1 MITALELKDFAIVDK
16 LRLELGTGFN
26 VLTGETGAGKSILID
41 ALGLL
46 LGSKADAS
54 TIRSGADESLV
65 QAEVSSEVDSLSR
78 RMKRAGKGNYRVDG
92 EIVKLAEFAAVGNSL
107 IVIHGQHASQGL
119 LNNSEQRKLL
129 DRCLSSK
136 GQKLLESYKQNFAHH
151 QKVKRELEQLHNATR
166 ERAQR
171 IDMLSFQI
179 QEIEAAKLD
188 EIDEDAMR
196 ERAQNLRYAER
207 IMQDAGQALGLLT
220 VSDDNAGS
228 NAMELLSQAA
238 RHLESASRFSK
249 NLEALNTDLAQTLES
264 IQVVSDELED
274 MLATFE
280 VQPGELEELEHNL
293 HNIDNL
299 KLKYGEDVASIL
311 NYLQEV
317 NDELHTLEHADEN
330 VERLEKEAQDILE
343 SLNKQ
348 ASDLCKERSTTAKKL
363 SKNVTTQVRPLGMAN
378 AHFKIEVTESDT
390 LKQHG
395 KDEIIFLFTANLG
408 EDPAPLNYVASGGEL
423 SRVMLALNVCS
434 GYPDMPTLAFD
445 EVDAGIGGQTARS
458 VGKLLKQLA
467 VEHQV
472 LVVTHLA
479 QVAAFADHHFHVEKI
494 EKDGRTTTNIQ
505 QLDDAEREAEL
516 ARMLSGSDSA
526 TAIAHAKELLEESQQ
541 QSIENIKNTTAKQ
554 NKKSKKTTKKKELA
568 GTGHV

>member
-1 MITALELKDFAIVDK
+1 MITALELKNFAIVDK

-46 LGSKADAS
+46 LGSKADTS
-54 TIRSGADESLV
+54 IIRAGADESLI
-65 QAEVSSEVDSLSR
+65 QAEVNSNIESLSR
-78 RMKRAGKGNYRVDG
+78 RIKRGGKGNYRVDG
-92 EIVKLAEFAAVGNSL
+92 EIVKLAEFADIGNML

-129 DRCLSSK
+129 DRCLGAK
-136 GQKLLESYKQNFAHH
+136 GQKLLEAYKQSYAEY
-151 QKVKRELEQLHNATR
+151 QKVKRELELLYSATR

-179 QEIEAAKLD
+179 QEIEAAKLE
-188 EIDEDAMR
+188 EIDEDALR
-196 ERAQNLRYAER
+196 ERTQNLRYAER
-207 IMQDAGQALGLLT
+207 IMQDSGQALGFLNVADDNVMDLLT
-220 VSDDNAGS
+220 
-228 NAMELLSQAA
+228 QAA

-249 NLEALNTDLAQTLES
+249 DLEALSTDLAQTVES
-264 IQVVSDELED
+264 VQAVSDELED
-274 MLATFE
+274 FLAQFE
-280 VQPGELEELEHNL
+280 VQPGELEELEHRL

-299 KLKYGEDVASIL
+299 KLKYGEDIPTIL
-311 NYLQEV
+311 SYLQTV

-330 VERLEKEAQDILE
+330 VERLEKESQDILAK
-343 SLNKQ
+343 LDKQ
-348 ASDLCKERSTTAKKL
+348 ATELFKERSNTAKKL
-363 SKNVTTQVRPLGMAN
+363 SKNVTTQVKPLGMAN
-378 AHFKIEVTESDT
+378 ANFLIEVTENDT
-390 LKQHG
+390 LKQNG
-395 KDEIIFLFTANLG
+395 KDDIQFLFSANLG
-408 EDPAPLNYVASGGEL
+408 EAPAPLNHVASGGEL
-423 SRVMLALNVCS
+423 SRIMLALNVCS

-467 VEHQV
+467 FDHQV

-479 QVAAFADHHFHVEKI
+479 QVAAFADQHFYVEKI
-494 EKDGRTTTNIQ
+494 EQEGRTTTNIQ
-505 QLDDAEREAEL
+505 QLSDAEREAEL

-541 QSIENIKNTTAKQ
+541 QSIDAKHVT
-554 NKKSKKTTKKKELA
+554 KKTTKKKAKQLEGA
-568 GTGHV
+568 GHA

>member
-1 MITALELKDFAIVDK
+1 MITALELKNFAIVDK

-46 LGSKADAS
+46 LGSKADTS
-54 TIRSGADESLV
+54 IIRAGADESLI
-65 QAEVSSEVDSLSR
+65 QAEVNSNIESLSR
-78 RMKRAGKGNYRVDG
+78 RIKRGGKGNYRVDG
-92 EIVKLAEFAAVGNSL
+92 EIVKLAEFADIGNML

-129 DRCLSSK
+129 DRCLGAK
-136 GQKLLESYKQNFAHH
+136 GQKLLEAYKQSYAEY
-151 QKVKRELEQLHNATR
+151 QKVKRELELLYSATR

-179 QEIEAAKLD
+179 QEIEAAKLE
-188 EIDEDAMR
+188 EIDEDALR
-196 ERAQNLRYAER
+196 ERTQNLRYAER
-207 IMQDAGQALGLLT
+207 IMQDSGQALGFLNVADDNVMDLLT
-220 VSDDNAGS
+220 
-228 NAMELLSQAA
+228 QAA

-249 NLEALNTDLAQTLES
+249 DLEALSTDLAQTVES
-264 IQVVSDELED
+264 VQAVSDELED
-274 MLATFE
+274 FLAQFE
-280 VQPGELEELEHNL
+280 VQPGELEELEHRL

-299 KLKYGEDVASIL
+299 KLKYGEDIPTIL
-311 NYLQEV
+311 SYLQTV

-330 VERLEKEAQDILE
+330 VERLEKESQDILAK
-343 SLNKQ
+343 LDKQ
-348 ASDLCKERSTTAKKL
+348 ATELFKERSTTAKKL
-363 SKNVTTQVRPLGMAN
+363 SKNVTTQVKPLGMAN
-378 AHFKIEVTESDT
+378 ANFLIEVTENDT
-390 LKQHG
+390 LKQNG
-395 KDEIIFLFTANLG
+395 KDDIQFLFSANLG
-408 EDPAPLNYVASGGEL
+408 EAPAPLNHVASGGEL
-423 SRVMLALNVCS
+423 SRIMLALNVCS

-467 VEHQV
+467 FDHQV

-479 QVAAFADHHFHVEKI
+479 QVAAFADQHFYVEKI
-494 EKDGRTTTNIQ
+494 EQEGRTTTNIQ
-505 QLDDAEREAEL
+505 QLSDAEREAEL

-541 QSIENIKNTTAKQ
+541 QSIDAKHVT
-554 NKKSKKTTKKKELA
+554 KKTTKKKAKQLEGA
-568 GTGHV
+568 GHA

>member
-1 MITALELKDFAIVDK
+1 VITALELKDFAIVDK

-26 VLTGETGAGKSILID
+26 VLSGETGAGKSILID

-46 LGSKADAS
+46 LGNRADAS
-54 TIRSGADESLV
+54 TIRAGSDESLI
-65 QAEVSSEVDSLSR
+65 QAELDDSMVSSDVSSLSR
-78 RMKRAGKGNYRVDG
+78 RIKRAGKGNYRIDG
-92 EIVKLAEFAAVGNSL
+92 EIVKLAEFANIGNML

-129 DRCLSSK
+129 DRCLSTK
-136 GQKLLESYKQNFAHH
+136 GKKLLESYKENYAQH
-151 QKVKRELEQLHNATR
+151 QKIKRELESLYSATR

-179 QEIEAAKLD
+179 QEIETAKL
-188 EIDEDAMR
+188 EEVDEDVMR

-207 IMQDAGQALGLLT
+207 IMQDTGQALGLLT
-220 VSDDNAGS
+220 TNDD
-228 NAMELLSQAA
+228 NAMELLSQSA

-249 NLEALNTDLAQTLES
+249 NLEALNTDLAQALES

-299 KLKYGEDVASIL
+299 KLKYGEDIPSIL
-311 NYLQEV
+311 NYLKEV
-317 NDELHTLEHADEN
+317 NNELHTLEHADEN
-330 VERLEKEAQDILE
+330 VERLEKEAREILE
-343 SLNKQ
+343 TLTKQ
-348 ASDLCKERSTTAKKL
+348 ASDLCKERSNAAKKL

-378 AHFKIEVTESDT
+378 AHFLIEVTEGET

-395 KDEIIFLFTANLG
+395 QDEIKFLFTANLG
-408 EDPAPLNYVASGGEL
+408 EDPAPLNQVASGGEL

-458 VGKLLKQLA
+458 VGRLLKQLA
-467 VEHQV
+467 FEHQV

-479 QVAAFADHHFHVEKI
+479 QVAAFADHHFYVEKI
-494 EKDGRTTTNIQ
+494 EKDGRTTTSIQ
-505 QLDDAEREAEL
+505 QLDDVQREAEL

-541 QSIENIKNTTAKQ
+541 QSLNNMDAKQ
-554 NKKSKKTTKKKELA
+554 TKKSKKTSKKKQLA
-568 GTGHV
+568 GAGRV

>member
-1 MITALELKDFAIVDK
+1 MITALELKDFAIVDS

-46 LGSKADAS
+46 LGAKADAH
-54 TIRSGADESLV
+54 TIRAGSTESLI
-65 QAEVSSEVDSLSR
+65 QAEVNSEAVDVGSLSR
-78 RMKRAGKGNYRVDG
+78 RIKRTGKGNYRVDG
-92 EIVKLAEFAAVGNSL
+92 EIIKLAEFAEVGNAL

-136 GQKLLESYKQNFAHH
+136 GQKLFESYKENYGRY
-151 QKVKRELEQLHNATR
+151 QKIKKDLEKLYIATR

-179 QEIEAAKLD
+179 QEIEAANLA
-188 EIDEDAMR
+188 EVDEDAMR

-220 VSDDNAGS
+220 VSDDNA
-228 NAMELLSQAA
+228 MELLSQAA

-249 NLEALNTDLAQTLES
+249 NLEALGTDLAQALES

-280 VQPGELEELEHNL
+280 VQPGELEGLEHHL
-293 HNIDNL
+293 HNIENL
-299 KLKYGEDVASIL
+299 KFKYGEDIPSIL

-317 NDELHTLEHADEN
+317 GEELHNLEHADEN
-330 VERLEKEAQDILE
+330 VERLEKESQDILNKLE
-343 SLNKQ
+343 KQ
-348 ASDLCKERSTTAKKL
+348 ANNLFEERRNTAKKL
-363 SKNVTTQVRPLGMAN
+363 SKNVTTQVQPLGMAN
-378 AHFKIEVTESDT
+378 AHFEIEVTENDT

-395 KDEIIFLFTANLG
+395 KDDVQFLFTANLG
-408 EDPAPLNYVASGGEL
+408 EAPAPLNQVASGGEL

-458 VGKLLKQLA
+458 VGRLLKQLA
-467 VEHQV
+467 ADHQV

-479 QVAAFADHHFHVEKI
+479 QVAAFADHHFYVEKV
-494 EKDGRTTTNIQ
+494 EKDGRTTTSIQ
-505 QLDDAEREAEL
+505 HLDDDEREAEL
-516 ARMLSGSDSA
+516 ARMLSGSDTA

-541 QSIENIKNTTAKQ
+541 QSLDAQKNKA
-554 NKKSKKTTKKKELA
+554 TKKAKKKKQLEE
-568 GTGHV
+568 TGHV